1 MKLRYCLFRTVFDDE
16 TKKVLEKKIVIMYF
30 PEPKFVG
37 RGKSWSLSVEG
48 VRNENSAVSGRQT
61 AYLVYHLPKTV
72 I

>member
-1 MKLRYCLFRTVFDDE
+1 MIKQ
-16 TKKVLEKKIVIMYF
+16 KKFWKKKFVIMYF

-61 AYLVYHLPKTV
+61 VYLVYHLSKTV